1 MDGAD
6 RLTQKKLMEAAR
18 AVGFLEGMS
27 AWLWTK
33 VGPDLADEAV
43 VEFEKR
49 VADIAEYIGLPPRE
63 VDAE

>member
-1 MDGAD
+1 
-6 RLTQKKLMEAAR
+6 MEAAR

-27 AWLWTK
+27 TWLWTK

-49 VADIAEYIGLPPRE
+49 VCAIVECFGLDRE
-63 VDAE
+63 GY

>member
-1 MDGAD
+1 MINNAD
-6 RLTQKKLMEAAR
+6 RYVQQKLMEAAR

-27 AWLWTK
+27 TWLWTK

-49 VADIAEYIGLPPRE
+49 VSAIAECFGLE
-63 VDAE
+63 KESC

>member
-27 AWLWTK
+27 TWLWTK

-43 VEFEKR
+43 VEFERR
-49 VADIAEYIGLPPRE
+49 VSEIAEYLGLDRE
-63 VDAE
+63 GR

>member
-27 AWLWTK
+27 TWLWTK
-33 VGPDLADEAV
+33 IGPDLADEAV
-43 VEFEKR
+43 VEFER
-49 VADIAEYIGLPPRE
+49 RDSAIAECFGLDRE
-63 VDAE
+63 DR

>member
-27 AWLWTK
+27 TWLWTK

-49 VADIAEYIGLPPRE
+49 GSAIAECFGLDGE
-63 VDAE
+63 DC

>member
-27 AWLWTK
+27 TWLWTK
-33 VGPDLADEAV
+33 IGPDLADEAV
-43 VEFEKR
+43 VEFERR
-49 VADIAEYIGLPPRE
+49 VSAIVECFGLDRE
-63 VDAE
+63 DR

>member
-6 RLTQKKLMEAAR
+6 RLAEKKLMEAAR

-33 VGPDLADEAV
+33 AGPDLADEAV
-43 VEFEKR
+43 VEYDRR
-49 VADIAEYIGLPPRE
+49 VSTIAECFGLDKE
-63 VDAE
+63 EY

>member
-6 RLTQKKLMEAAR
+6 RLTQKKMMEAAR

-27 AWLWTK
+27 TWLWTK

-43 VEFEKR
+43 IEFEKR
-49 VADIAEYIGLPPRE
+49 VSAIAECFGLDRE
-63 VDAE
+63 GY

>member
-6 RLTQKKLMEAAR
+6 RLAQKKLMETAR

-27 AWLWTK
+27 VWLWTK

-49 VADIAEYIGLPPRE
+49 VSAIAEYFGLDGE
-63 VDAE
+63 DC